1 VTDAASLG
9 LAFVT
14 GLLGSGHCAGM
25 CGGLVS
31 ACFLRLAR
39 FRRNAACHVAYHSA
53 RLAVYALAGAI
64 AAGLG
69 EVLPQTGRFGFAQG
83 ILQILAGLAL
93 VVLGLELLGKL
104 PFALGMGFAPLAW
117 SRRLVTAALDRGP
130 IVGALLAGLANGL
143 MPCAL
148 TLAMAI
154 KAATAGPALDGALL
168 MLAFGAGTLPSMVG
182 LGMASA
188 RLSVAGRARLST
200 VAALVV
206 IVMGVALLVQGF
218 AYTRVMGMLAF

>member
-1 VTDAASLG
+1 MTDATSLG
-9 LAFVT
+9 LAFVA
-14 GLLGSGHCAGM
+14 GLLGSGHCVGM

-39 FRRNAACHVAYHSA
+39 FGRNGASHVAYHAA

-83 ILQILAGLAL
+83 ILQILAGVAL
-93 VVLGLELLGKL
+93 VVLGLDLLGRL
-104 PFALGMGFAPLAW
+104 PFALVIGFAPLAW
-117 SRRLVTAALDRGP
+117 SRRLFAAALDRGP
-130 IVGALLAGLANGL
+130 VAGALLAGLANGL

-154 KAATAGPALDGALL
+154 KASTAGAAVDGALL
-168 MLAFGAGTLPSMVG
+168 MLAFGAGTLPSMAG
-182 LGMASA
+182 LGVASA
-188 RLSVAGRARLST
+188 KLSMAGRARLT
-200 VAALVV
+200 KVAALVV
-206 IVMGVALLVQGF
+206 IVMGVALIVQGF

>member
-1 VTDAASLG
+1 VTDATSLG
-9 LAFVT
+9 LAFVA
-14 GLLGSGHCAGM
+14 GLLGSGHCVGM

-39 FRRNAACHVAYHSA
+39 FRRNVACHAAYHAA

-83 ILQILAGLAL
+83 ILQIVAGLAL
-93 VVLGLELLGKL
+93 VALGLDLMGKL
-104 PFALGMGFAPLAW
+104 PFSLGVGFGPLAW
-117 SRRLVTAALDRGP
+117 SRRLLTAALDRGP

-154 KAATAGPALDGALL
+154 KATTAGAAVDGALL
-168 MLAFGAGTLPSMVG
+168 MLTFGAGTLPSM
-182 LGMASA
+182 LGIGVAST
-188 RLSVAGRARLST
+188 RLSVAGRARLT
-200 VAALVV
+200 MVAALVV
-206 IVMGVALLVQGF
+206 IVMGTAMLVQGF

>member
-1 VTDAASLG
+1 MTDAASLG
-9 LAFVT
+9 FAFVA
-14 GLLGSGHCAGM
+14 GLLGSGHCIGM

-39 FRRNAACHVAYHSA
+39 FGRNAVCHVAYHAA
-53 RLAVYALAGAI
+53 RLAVYVLAGAI

-93 VVLGLELLGKL
+93 VVLGLDLLGRL
-104 PFALGMGFAPLAW
+104 PFSLGMGFAPLAW
-117 SRRLVTAALDRGP
+117 SRRLVTAAVDRGP
-130 IVGALLAGLANGL
+130 IVGALLAGVANGL

-154 KAATAGPALDGALL
+154 KAATVGTAVDGALL

-182 LGMASA
+182 LGMAST
-188 RLSVAGRARLST
+188 RLSVAGRARLT
-200 VAALVV
+200 KVAALVV
-206 IVMGVALLVQGF
+206 IVMGAALLVQGF